1 MMQRKPNVR
10 LESIKRIAELKSI
23 NRIVTRRGGEFLSKQ
38 QPKTV
43 KKLP

>member
-1 MMQRKPNVR
+1 MTRKPNVR

-23 NRIVTRRGGEFLSKQ
+23 NRVVVRKNAEFLTKQ

-43 KKLP
+43 NKLT